1 MMMTGFRRFIAL
13 ILPFTAAAVA
23 LIGKGKAQW
32 CGSRLFC
39 ASAGKDMNSGS
50 GVKSAMEVPTYAR
63 RLEILAEIDEAS
75 KPLLDK
81 EFVERTVAAWNRPM
95 PEEYISQP
103 LILMGPSG
111 VGKGRLVK
119 SLLKDWEKYFGKVV
133 THTTR
138 APRPDEVD
146 GTSYHFVDTKS
157 YHDLVKAGGFFLE
170 HSQVHNNFYGV
181 SLEAWQKVVKQRK
194 IPIFEIDVQGATN
207 IKTMA
212 SSLKIDPKYVFVSP
226 KKLDMLRERLSLRGT
241 EKQEEVELRI
251 ANAQKE
257 LDFVVQNPSFFD
269 HVLVNDDFSL
279 TSNSFFRLSRDEYKW
294 LPSAAKMQMLLRR
307 IDKVKRLSEELT
319 SLDQERG

>member
-1 MMMTGFRRFIAL
+1 M
-13 ILPFTAAAVA
+13 
-23 LIGKGKAQW
+23 
-32 CGSRLFC
+32 
-39 ASAGKDMNSGS
+39 
-50 GVKSAMEVPTYAR
+50 
-63 RLEILAEIDEAS
+63 
-75 KPLLDK
+75 
-81 EFVERTVAAWNRPM
+81 
-95 PEEYISQP
+95 
-103 LILMGPSG
+103 
-111 VGKGRLVK
+111 
-119 SLLKDWEKYFGKVV
+119 
-133 THTTR
+133 
-138 APRPDEVD
+138 
-146 GTSYHFVDTKS
+146 
-157 YHDLVKAGGFFLE
+157 
-170 HSQVHNNFYGV
+170 
-181 SLEAWQKVVKQRK
+181 VKQRK

-307 IDKVKRLSEELT
+307 IDKVKRLKEELT